1 MKYVVTLQY
10 ERTEL
15 IEVEAESPGDA
26 REIVANGEFEQHQII
41 DAQDDYVDIID
52 VRTSISTRAL

>member
-15 IEVEAESPGDA
+15 IEVEAESPADA
-26 REIVANGEFEQHQII
+26 RTLVENGEFEQHQII
-41 DAQDDYVDIID
+41 DAEDNYVDIID
-52 VRTSISTRAL
+52 VRESIQK